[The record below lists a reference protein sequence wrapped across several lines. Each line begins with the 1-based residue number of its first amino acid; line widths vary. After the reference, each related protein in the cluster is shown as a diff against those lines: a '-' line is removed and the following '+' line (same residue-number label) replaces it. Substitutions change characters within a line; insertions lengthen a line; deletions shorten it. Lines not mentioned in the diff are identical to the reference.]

1 MHVCI
6 CILAHRYLPSYPP
19 SCHYSTQT
27 EKCCVPPTSYSRLK
41 HLAAGTK
48 IPYKYGVLFI
58 TGVWDGMGFLRWV
71 ALCLRQ
77 GRAKTSGPEN
87 TRRQKARIRIPDR
100 AAQLSIPYPAR
111 RSQISSLEVG
121 GRRHTALLYTKL
133 TLSNIKAASQPPLR
147 SSCESMRQPRR

>member
-1 MHVCI
+1 MLCPKGSTTSYERCMHVFVFWHTGTYRAI
-6 CILAHRYLPSYPP
+6 HPAAIILRK
-19 SCHYSTQT
+19 T
-27 EKCCVPPTSYSRLK
+27 EKCCVPPTSYSRCK

-87 TRRQKARIRIPDR
+87 TSRQKARIRIPDR

-111 RSQISSLEVG
+111 RSQISSLWKSVAG
-121 GRRHTALLYTKL
+121 VTPHFYIP
-133 TLSNIKAASQPPLR
+133 S
-147 SSCESMRQPRR
+147 